1 MPVHLS
7 YSQFVRR
14 KIEFQF
20 AVALFMEF
28 DVEINLRKI
37 NDSPLNTEY
46 YKKCVGI
53 NSPRE
58 VHMGDY
64 CIQIDKFASMV
75 RKAPETISE
84 AVQPY
89 IEELEEVESTV
100 FKSGYL
106 NIRLDKVRYFENICL

>member
-1 MPVHLS
+1 MMPVHLS

-75 RKAPETISE
+75 RKAPEHVPLFFDSN
-84 AVQPY
+84 
-89 IEELEEVESTV
+89 L
-100 FKSGYL
+100 
-106 NIRLDKVRYFENICL
+106 RKVIKKLQRAKKVVSPKQ